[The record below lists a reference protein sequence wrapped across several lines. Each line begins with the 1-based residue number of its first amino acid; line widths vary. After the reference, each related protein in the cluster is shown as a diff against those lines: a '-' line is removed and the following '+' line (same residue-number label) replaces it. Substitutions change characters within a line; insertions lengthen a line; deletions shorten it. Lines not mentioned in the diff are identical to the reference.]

1 MITFGSGF
9 LRFQFCIEENLYQGY
24 SKTSIMFTLGIKINT
39 LFERKTLIKYRSNR
53 EKKVYLRKNR

>member
-1 MITFGSGF
+1 MITFG
-9 LRFQFCIEENLYQGY
+9 FQFCIEENLYQGY

-39 LFERKTLIKYRSNR
+39 LFERKTLIKYKSNR